1 MEPADAW
8 EAWGIQ
14 LANWIMV
21 PTAWE
26 EPEAT
31 EIFGNEDPIDKAAQ
45 ELDDGFQN
53 METKIDNNP
62 IHAFEEEAREFKV
75 DIDMM
80 KMKIHKYPP
89 SIRPLGE
96 GQWFI
101 TVPKLVAMGPY
112 HHGQHQLKQAE
123 KAKHVAAYHCIMES
137 AHSVQEMYDAVAS
150 AAYHARS
157 LYDKDVM
164 AGIGDGDFLPMMFY
178 DACFLVQY
186 MVSRTEG
193 SDNMD
198 PSLRAFLDFNR
209 KAIRQDIM
217 LLENQIP
224 WQVVE
229 AVMRFRPV
237 NLAEFVALWKDYLQ
251 DRKDLEEKNFVWDE
265 SYEPPHLLS
274 LLRFYIVGRT
284 NNAKLPTKSK
294 ISSISVSVSA
304 IELAQIGMKL
314 TANQATE
321 LVHMGI
327 NKRGILLAE
336 LSLTPLS
343 LDDERAS
350 FLINM
355 AALELCTTSSF
366 QDAEEEDSAVCS
378 YLLLLSMLVHREE
391 DVQELRTKHL
401 LQGGAG
407 LVNKDALDFFTS
419 LQSLPLRGSS
429 CFVRIMVEIENYRV
443 NRRLKIKLHAF
454 FYRNKKTIVTVFS
467 IFGVLVS
474 ILGTLLSLKGRIVL

>member
-1 MEPADAW
+1 
-8 EAWGIQ
+8 
-14 LANWIMV
+14 
-21 PTAWE
+21 
-26 EPEAT
+26 
-31 EIFGNEDPIDKAAQ
+31 
-45 ELDDGFQN
+45 
-53 METKIDNNP
+53 
-62 IHAFEEEAREFKV
+62 
-75 DIDMM
+75 
-80 KMKIHKYPP
+80 
-89 SIRPLGE
+89 
-96 GQWFI
+96 
-101 TVPKLVAMGPY
+101 
-112 HHGQHQLKQAE
+112 
-123 KAKHVAAYHCIMES
+123 
-137 AHSVQEMYDAVAS
+137 
-150 AAYHARS
+150 
-157 LYDKDVM
+157 M

-251 DRKDLEEKNFVWDE
+251 DRKDLEENNFVWDE

-314 TANQATE
+314 TANQTTE

>member
-1 MEPADAW
+1 
-8 EAWGIQ
+8 
-14 LANWIMV
+14 
-21 PTAWE
+21 
-26 EPEAT
+26 
-31 EIFGNEDPIDKAAQ
+31 
-45 ELDDGFQN
+45 
-53 METKIDNNP
+53 
-62 IHAFEEEAREFKV
+62 
-75 DIDMM
+75 
-80 KMKIHKYPP
+80 
-89 SIRPLGE
+89 
-96 GQWFI
+96 
-101 TVPKLVAMGPY
+101 
-112 HHGQHQLKQAE
+112 
-123 KAKHVAAYHCIMES
+123 
-137 AHSVQEMYDAVAS
+137 
-150 AAYHARS
+150 
-157 LYDKDVM
+157 
-164 AGIGDGDFLPMMFY
+164 
-178 DACFLVQY
+178 
-186 MVSRTEG
+186 
-193 SDNMD
+193 
-198 PSLRAFLDFNR
+198 
-209 KAIRQDIM
+209 M

-314 TANQATE
+314 TANQTTE

-366 QDAEEEDSAVCS
+366 QDAEEEDCR
-378 YLLLLSMLVHREE
+378 LLVPSPLVH
-391 DVQELRTKHL
+391 V
-401 LQGGAG
+401 GA
-407 LVNKDALDFFTS
+407 
-419 LQSLPLRGSS
+419 
-429 CFVRIMVEIENYRV
+429 
-443 NRRLKIKLHAF
+443 
-454 FYRNKKTIVTVFS
+454 
-467 IFGVLVS
+467 
-474 ILGTLLSLKGRIVL
+474 